1 MFLINDVG
9 GYDFYGQQQYGN
21 RPPVQQQFG
30 GQYPQQPYGGSS
42 VPAPP
47 VVVVN
52 TPLEVG
58 RGPVS
63 VSCPACKAHVT
74 THVTVETGDLAWV
87 GAAFLCFLSCCLI
100 AWVPFCMDSLK
111 VRTVDLTG
119 EILQWRDDIYIY
131 RMQLTD
137 VPTVTQS

>member
-1 MFLINDVG
+1 MGTYEKSQAYPG

-21 RPPVQQQFG
+21 PPPVQQQFG
-30 GQYPQQPYGGSS
+30 
-42 VPAPP
+42 

-87 GAAFLCFLSCCLI
+87 SAAFLCFLSCCLI
-100 AWVPFCMDSLK
+100 AWVPFCMDNLK
-111 VRTVDLTG
+111 DATHRCPNCDAVIARYKA
-119 EILQWRDDIYIY
+119 RF
-131 RMQLTD
+131 
-137 VPTVTQS
+137 